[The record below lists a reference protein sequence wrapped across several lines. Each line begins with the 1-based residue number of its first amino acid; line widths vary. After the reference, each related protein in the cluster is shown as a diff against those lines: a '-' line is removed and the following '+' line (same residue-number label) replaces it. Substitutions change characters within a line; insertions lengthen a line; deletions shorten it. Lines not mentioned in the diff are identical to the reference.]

1 MTEKSNYNALVAVKR
16 EDIYFEVETDLG
28 PLNLQSAPG
37 PLTVSP

>member
-1 MTEKSNYNALVAVKR
+1 MTVKSNCNAPVAVKR

-28 PLNLQSAPG
+28 PFNLQSAAG